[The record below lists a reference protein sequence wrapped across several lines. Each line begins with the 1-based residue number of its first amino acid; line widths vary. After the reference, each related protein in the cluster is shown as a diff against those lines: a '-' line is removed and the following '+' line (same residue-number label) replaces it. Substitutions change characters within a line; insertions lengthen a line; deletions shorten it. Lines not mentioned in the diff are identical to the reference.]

1 MPIARR
7 DLVKRVGRGVTAGWL
22 AGLAGCPGVSSTRTD
37 DGPNTRR
44 DDGRSSYTSWV
55 YDPRAVSE
63 TPHCSFFDLDLATV
77 VAYRDAFREPTYA
90 KYRNYVDLLDTA
102 SLNVDP
108 EAIDRLLQVY
118 PLASGPARSVAL
130 TGDYRPDRLRPG
142 LDRTFA
148 ERAPY
153 RGFDV
158 FWNRDDGRVAVG
170 VADGHVLLGY
180 PTDTHAAR
188 DVVRALVDAKVGGVD
203 RYVEASDAFET
214 LAERLG
220 SGDDASGVTHPPR
233 TETAASRGVFENAVA
248 KGHRYSFGRTTS
260 RSRYVFVF
268 ATRADVDV
276 AAVRSWIDANDA
288 PTDRLFGS
296 YTDVTVSGTGRAV
309 VVDGTVP
316 TEAI

>member
-1 MPIARR
+1 M
-7 DLVKRVGRGVTAGWL
+7 KRVGAAVAAGSL
-22 AGLAGCPGVSSTRTD
+22 PGLAGGAGVSNS
-37 DGPNTRR
+37 RR
-44 DDGRSSYTSWV
+44 DDGGSPYTAWV
-55 YDPRAVSE
+55 YDPRTVSE
-63 TPHCSFFDLDLATV
+63 TPHCTFFELDLATV
-77 VAYRDAFREPTYA
+77 VAHRDAFREPTYA

-108 EAIDRLLQVY
+108 GSIDSMLQIY
-118 PLASGPARSVAL
+118 PLASGPAWSVVL
-130 TGDYRPDRLRPG
+130 TGTYRSDRLRDG

-148 ERAPY
+148 QRAPY
-153 RGFDV
+153 REFDV
-158 FWNRDDGRVAVG
+158 FWNRDDGTVAVG
-170 VADGHVLLGY
+170 VAEGQVLLGY
-180 PTDTHAAR
+180 PTETHAAR
-188 DVVRALVDAKVGGVD
+188 DVVRALIDAKDGGVD
-203 RYVEASDAFET
+203 RYVEASAEFET
-214 LAERLG
+214 LADRLG
-220 SGDDASGVTHPPR
+220 SGDDVSGVTHPPR

-268 ATRADVDV
+268 ASRADVDV